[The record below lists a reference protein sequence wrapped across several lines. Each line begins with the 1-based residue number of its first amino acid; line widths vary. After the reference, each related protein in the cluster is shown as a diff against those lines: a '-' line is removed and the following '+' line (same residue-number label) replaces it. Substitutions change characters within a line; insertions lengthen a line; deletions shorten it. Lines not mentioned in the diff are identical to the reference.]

1 MHTSGILLTFL
12 SICIGASVVIA
23 LLLHFWPRYGSVT
36 AAVERSD
43 RFLEQMEAADAQH

>member
-1 MHTSGILLTFL
+1 MPTGAILLTFL
-12 SICIGASVVIA
+12 SVCIGASVIIA
-23 LLLHFWPRYGSVT
+23 LLLHFWPRYGSVN

>member
-1 MHTSGILLTFL
+1 MPTGGILLIFL

-23 LLLHFWPRYGSVT
+23 LLLHFWPRYGSVN

-43 RFLEQMEAADAQH
+43 RFLEQMEAAHAQQ